1 MEKKNYACEL
11 LCHLSDVVFDLN
23 FNIYIYIVIHYFF
36 FWYKNVNFTLKDPC
50 FDYVRW
56 IKVPFFLTC
65 NRICGKVMV
74 MFCAFKANLSTFKVQ
89 CLLHSLTN

>member
-36 FWYKNVNFTLKDPC
+36 FGTK
-50 FDYVRW
+50 
-56 IKVPFFLTC
+56 
-65 NRICGKVMV
+65 M
-74 MFCAFKANLSTFKVQ
+74 
-89 CLLHSLTN
+89 